1 MRGKQNNMAIIIEEE
16 KRKINW
22 FALAVIILI
31 IATIIT
37 ATYYLFFAP
46 TPLIERVAPARL
58 QSLQELSHIRWQP
71 EAIINN
77 PNFQIL
83 KQYVNPIE
91 IGPVGN
97 TDPFVK

>member
-1 MRGKQNNMAIIIEEE
+1 MAIVIEEE

-58 QSLQELSHIRWQP
+58 QSFQEISNIRLQP
-71 EAIINN
+71 EAVVNN

-91 IGPVGN
+91 IQSGSIGKTN
-97 TDPFVK
+97 PFVR

>member
-1 MRGKQNNMAIIIEEE
+1 MAIIIEEE
-16 KRKINW
+16 KKKINW

-46 TPLIERVAPARL
+46 TPLIERVAPTRL
-58 QSLQELSHIRWQP
+58 QSLQELSNIRLQP
-71 EAIINN
+71 ETIVNN
-77 PNFQIL
+77 PKFQIL

-91 IGPVGN
+91 IGQVGKSN
-97 TDPFVK
+97 PFVK

>member
-1 MRGKQNNMAIIIEEE
+1 MAIIIEEE

-31 IATIIT
+31 IATIVVAI
-37 ATYYLFFAP
+37 YYLFFAHP
-46 TPLIERVAPARL
+46 PLVERVMPPRL
-58 QSLQELSHIRWQP
+58 QSLQELSQIRLQP

-83 KQYVNPIE
+83 KSYVNPIE

>member
-1 MRGKQNNMAIIIEEE
+1 
-16 KRKINW
+16 
-22 FALAVIILI
+22 L
-31 IATIIT
+31 
-37 ATYYLFFAP
+37 
-46 TPLIERVAPARL
+46 
-58 QSLQELSHIRWQP
+58 QP